1 MSTNHQDDIDLL
13 LSLQDRVLET
23 PPSSPS
29 SRPASLVYQSDD
41 DEERR
46 RPSGNVDLSDFK
58 SAVEDCMDY
67 DVETATKALK
77 SNHSK
82 SKKDLD
88 LEKFSGLRIRNQV
101 LSSTELSNQFSDIRF
116 VRLSAIKNL
125 IKGDTLSGCW
135 ATIGVLTEKGSPKM
149 SSAGKSYCI
158 WKIGCLDGESISVFL
173 FGEAYKMHSKEP
185 ASTAFAFFNAT
196 VRKDTSVVPV
206 ISYSVAAMKLTAK
219 LFEHCFNS
227 RNWLQGPG
235 FQLSVFNGNQILKV
249 GTSVDYGVCKGRR
262 KDGMPCTMVVNKR
275 LGIYCSFHRVKT
287 SEKYTATRSE
297 LKGGNLRTAFRNPY
311 QPEGIYMIDRM
322 GDQANNIKGKKP
334 TKVLSVD
341 GLKKALS
348 NAGQVTSN
356 AHSQGIRFLNEI
368 TASMSAGTA
377 KKECSQK
384 SAVKSDSLK
393 RSQSQAKPSS
403 SISKTSRFPDSKR
416 VRVEPSQVKS
426 QKAEPT
432 SKKMIELDYV
442 SSDDDILFL

>member
-1 MSTNHQDDIDLL
+1 MSTDHQDDLDLL

-29 SRPASLVYQSDD
+29 SRPVSLDYQSDD
-41 DEERR
+41 DERR
-46 RPSGNVDLSDFK
+46 RPSGNVDLSDFR

-82 SKKDLD
+82 NTKGLD

-149 SSAGKSYCI
+149 SSTGKSYCI

-173 FGEAYKMHSKEP
+173 FGDAYKTHSKEP

-196 VRKDTSVVPV
+196 VRKDTS
-206 ISYSVAAMKLTAK
+206 
-219 LFEHCFNS
+219 
-227 RNWLQGPG
+227 GPG
-235 FQLSVFNGNQILKV
+235 FQLSVFNANQILKV

-275 LGIYCSFHRVKT
+275 LGIYCSYHRVKT
-287 SEKYTATRSE
+287 SEKYTATRGE

-311 QPEGIYMIDRM
+311 QPYQPEGIYMVDRM
-322 GDQANNIKGKKP
+322 ADRANNIKGKKP

-348 NAGQVTSN
+348 NAGKVTSN

-368 TASMSAGTA
+368 TVSMSAGTA
-377 KKECSQK
+377 KKECIQK

-393 RSQSQAKPSS
+393 RSHSQAKPSS
-403 SISKTSRFPDSKR
+403 SISKTSTLPDSKR
-416 VRVEPSQVKS
+416 VRVEPRQVKS
-426 QKAEPT
+426 QKAEQT
-432 SKKMIELDYV
+432 SKKIIELDDV